1 MQWTEKTH
9 KQMTTMKRPFP
20 LILALALMLGLVWA
34 CRPAP
39 ESIFHAGN
47 DIYGLASPVQLE
59 GDTTTVYLTDYF
71 VMGSEQGIDS
81 ITGSPRLEYLLSADR
96 KIVRIV
102 ARSNFIPHLSE
113 MRVWLDGTPYSIL
126 VQRSK
131 RERFTFTF
139 DPGDAGYRTVALR
152 GEMNDWNARA
162 NPMRLIDGLWQTELS
177 LNPGRYQ
184 YLIVAN
190 GRDMLDPN
198 NPVQVDNNVGGVN
211 SLLEVGNVD
220 RTRAP
225 FIYTRNHGR
234 HELVLGLDNELS
246 DILVFW
252 QNFRLPESH
261 IRVYNGQV
269 SVQLPGDV
277 RKQDRSFVR
286 VWAYNEHGPSNDLLI
301 PLQNGRPLRDPVQLT
316 REDKEATILYFMMVD
331 RFKNGNPANDDP
343 VVHPE
348 LAPRANFYGGDLSGI
363 TKKIQDGYFEMLGVN
378 TVWMSPITQN
388 PLEAYREWPEPR
400 RKYSGYHGYWP
411 ITLTTVD
418 HRFGTE
424 EEMHKL
430 VRTAHQNN
438 ISVMLDFVSNH
449 VHQNNPIIQENPHWA
464 TILDLPDGRT
474 NIRLWDDHRLTTWF
488 DDFLPSLDFSKP
500 EVIELMSDSAFFW
513 IQEYG
518 MDGFRHDATKHVQL
532 EFWRELTRKLKEDY
546 MIPKNKRLFQIG
558 ETFGSRELIGSYV
571 GSGLLDG
578 QFDFNLY
585 FDARTVFASDEA
597 SFEMLD
603 YSLHQS
609 FDHYGFNNL
618 MGNITGNHDLP
629 RFISLAGG
637 DLRFDEDEKAA
648 GWEREVGVGDPVGYN
663 KLSQLTAFIMTI
675 PGVPVI
681 YYGDEIGMPGASD
694 PDSRRPMVFDD
705 LSDNQMWVRDNAA
718 QLARLRSENLAFVYG
733 DFQRLKL
740 DDQVY
745 AYSRSY
751 FGQHAIVLFNKS
763 REARSL
769 TLELPGRMTGK
780 VFEAHFGSP
789 LGSEARHITVDLDAM
804 GFEVLTSR

>member
-1 MQWTEKTH
+1 
-9 KQMTTMKRPFP
+9 
-20 LILALALMLGLVWA
+20 MLWS
-34 CRPAP
+34 CQPAP
-39 ESIFHAGN
+39 ERLFPDGN
-47 DIYGLASPVQLE
+47 DLYGLASPVQLE
-59 GDTTTVYLTDYF
+59 PDTTTVYLTDYF
-71 VMGSEQGIDS
+71 VMGSEARIDS
-81 ITGSPRLEYLLSADR
+81 VTGSERLAFVLSED
-96 KIVRIV
+96 KKTLEIQV
-102 ARSNFIPHLSE
+102 RSNFVPHLSE
-113 MRVWLDGTPYSIL
+113 MKVWLDGTPYSLL
-126 VQRSK
+126 VKRSK

-139 DPGDAGYRTVALR
+139 DPGDVGYRTVALR

-162 NPMRLIDGLWQTELS
+162 NPMHLIDGLWQTELS

-184 YLIVAN
+184 YLIQAN

-198 NPVQVDNNVGGVN
+198 NPLVVDNNVGGFN
-211 SLLEVGNVD
+211 SLLEVGNVNRD
-220 RTRAP
+220 RAP
-225 FIYTRNHGR
+225 FLYPREHDR
-234 HELVLGLDNELS
+234 HTVTLGLENDAHGL
-246 DILVFW
+246 LVFW
-252 QNFRLPESH
+252 QNFRLPDAYVTTH
-261 IRVYNGQV
+261 DGQIV
-269 SVQLPGDV
+269 IQLPGDA
-277 RKQDRSFVR
+277 RGKHRSFLR
-286 VWAYNEHGPSNDLLI
+286 VWAFNEQGPSNDLLI
-301 PLQNGRPLRDPVQLT
+301 PLHRGRPVSDTAQLD

-331 RFKNGNPANDDP
+331 RFNNGNPGNDDP
-343 VVHPE
+343 IDHPE
-348 LAPRANFYGGDLSGI
+348 VAQRANFHGGDLAGI
-363 TKKIQDGYFEMLGVN
+363 TQKIEDGYFEMLGVN

-400 RKYSGYHGYWP
+400 RKYTGYHGYWP

-424 EEMHKL
+424 EELRRL
-430 VRTAHQNN
+430 VSSAHDNN

-449 VHQNNPIIQENPHWA
+449 VHENNPLIRENPHWA
-464 TILDLPDGRT
+464 TTLNLPDGRK
-474 NIRLWDDHRLTTWF
+474 NIRLWDEHRLTTWF
-488 DDFLPSLDFSKP
+488 DTFLPSLDFSKP

-513 IQEYG
+513 IEHYG

-532 EFWRELTRKLKEDY
+532 DFWRELTRKLKEEY
-546 MIPKNKRLFQIG
+546 MIPNNKRLFQIG

-637 DLRFDEDEKAA
+637 ALAFDEDDKEA
-648 GWEREVGVGDPVGYN
+648 GWEREVGVGDPIGYN

-681 YYGDEIGMPGASD
+681 YYGDEIGLPGASD
-694 PDSRRPMVFDD
+694 PDSRRPMVFED
-705 LSDNQMWVRDNAA
+705 LDEKQLWVRDNAA
-718 QLARLRSENLAFVYG
+718 MLARLRSENLAFIYG
-733 DFQRLKL
+733 DFQRLKV
-740 DDQVY
+740 DDQAYV
-745 AYSRSY
+745 YSRSY
-751 FGQHAIVLFNKS
+751 FGEHAIVLFNKGLES
-763 REARSL
+763 RSL
-769 TLELPGRMTGK
+769 TVELPGRMTGK
-780 VFEAHFGSP
+780 AFESHFGSP
-789 LGSEARHITVDLDAM
+789 LQVEAQQITVNLDAM